1 MSPTPPRVYLD
12 TNVFVAAFEH
22 AGAHSDHAWWILEAV
37 ERREIAGATSELT
50 LAEVLVNPLEA
61 GDKELT
67 AAYESMIAVS
77 SVFEVSSISRSILL
91 GAASLRARRRA
102 IRLPDA
108 IHIATAQ
115 SLACQFFVSDD
126 RRLPLPDGLRLVA
139 VNPFT
144 LDGIFE
150 GAA

>member
-1 MSPTPPRVYLD
+1 
-12 TNVFVAAFEH
+12 
-22 AGAHSDHAWWILEAV
+22 
-37 ERREIAGATSELT
+37 
-50 LAEVLVNPLEA
+50 
-61 GDKELT
+61 
-67 AAYESMIAVS
+67 
-77 SVFEVSSISRSILL
+77 
-91 GAASLRARRRA
+91 
-102 IRLPDA
+102 LPDA